1 MITVTVMIR
10 DGKQCSVFEGY
21 MMRVSKTLSGD
32 KWLVIKDLTDEEME
46 IMQTEKEYICNEY
59 PVDEYYIILN

>member
-1 MITVTVMIR
+1 MMTVTVMRR
-10 DGKQCSVFEGY
+10 DEKQCSVFKGH
-21 MMRVSKTLSGD
+21 MRVFKTFSGD
-32 KWLVIKDLTDEEME
+32 KWLVIKDLTNEEME

>member
-1 MITVTVMIR
+1 MMTVTVMRR
-10 DGKQCSVFEGY
+10 DGKQCSVFEGH
-21 MMRVSKTLSGD
+21 MRVSKTFSGD

-46 IMQTEKEYICNEY
+46 ILQTEKEYICNEY